1 MITDGGLKGDGPIKC
16 SFNTPGKDI
25 AKLNYNLSFKEARAT
40 VETSFARVANWFS
53 ILGNN
58 KARLNYSHKTTMLT
72 IHAASKLHYTIGF
85 SIRIQIQKTYLS
97 LIIN

>member
-25 AKLNYNLSFKEARAT
+25 AKLNYNLSFKEART
-40 VETSFARVANWFS
+40 TIETSFARVANWFP

-58 KARLNYSHKTTMLT
+58 RARLDYGHKTTMLT
-72 IHAASKLHYTIGF
+72 IHAASKLH
-85 SIRIQIQKTYLS
+85 
-97 LIIN
+97 